1 LANRLFF
8 PEFAALTMS
17 ANGFVAHLKPRFGG
31 EIFMQPRSEVLM
43 RSVQMAV
50 LAVLTCVGAG
60 SGNVANAATAASAPA
75 PTPKLFA
82 QFSKPEMQYA
92 CGVFFDRSSQFQL
105 ESIKRQ
111 PDDVNR
117 QKTMRVIVGMKIYIL
132 AASTAKVADERA
144 KAIAGVMPDDFTE
157 FAPDVLDYCVGV
169 SSAIEAQMKP
179 STKDAA
185 AQRVDQELR
194 VRLKEAGVQN
204 WQSPP

>member
-1 LANRLFF
+1 
-8 PEFAALTMS
+8 
-17 ANGFVAHLKPRFGG
+17 
-31 EIFMQPRSEVLM
+31 M
-43 RSVQMAV
+43 RCVQTAI
-50 LAVLTCVGAG
+50 LAVLITMGVGSAG
-60 SGNVANAATAASAPA
+60 AAAPT

-92 CGVFFDRSSQFQL
+92 CGVFFDRSSQFEL

-117 QKTMRVIVGMKIYIL
+117 QKTMRVIVGMKIYIV
-132 AASTAKVADERA
+132 AASSSKIADERA
-144 KAIAGVMPDDFTE
+144 KAIAGVMPDDFTQ

-169 SSAIEAQMKP
+169 SNAIEAQM
-179 STKDAA
+179 STPLKEAA

-204 WQSPP
+204 WQTPP